1 MKKLLIIFICSV
13 GLADVKI
20 SQLTEVSPPQVTV
33 EAIFP
38 MVNDGTTYK
47 MPIST
52 ILQTPMIVETV
63 PSPPSGTAT
72 LTESPTTG
80 NPWRWLKI
88 KIGSEVLIFPTWK
101 AP

>member
-1 MKKLLIIFICSV
+1 MKALLIIFFCSL
-13 GLADVKI
+13 GFADVKI

-33 EAIFP
+33 EAVFP
-38 MVNDGTTYK
+38 MVNAGATYK

-63 PSPPSGTAT
+63 PSPVSGTAT
-72 LTESPTTG
+72 LTQSPTTG
-80 NPWRWLKI
+80 NPYRWI
-88 KIGSEVLIFPTWK
+88 KLYLGSEEVIFPVWL